1 MKTKKI
7 SWQAIAIVVLALV
20 LIASIALG
28 VSGAWFQDKDEAT
41 STATMA
47 EAVTV
52 KLADTK
58 GGDVQTFK
66 QQYGEVEALPGDQVL
81 GGLKILLGSD
91 TQSVVRVKITTE
103 IKDKNGNVVTATAP
117 TTAYEKPVYY
127 KGSDE
132 DWKKEWT
139 DNFNLL
145 DGIMK
150 TAKVDETKWESNA
163 DSSYWYYKTV
173 TTADDLTN
181 SLTVFSALVIPTD
194 VTNVAE
200 EWTVS
205 VIVTVDA
212 IQAANL
218 SQNDTWYNDL
228 PTTIKGNVD
237 NLVRA

>member
-28 VSGAWFQDKDEAT
+28 VSGAWFQDSDSTT

-52 KLADTK
+52 KLADTA
-58 GGDVQTFK
+58 GGEVQTFTQK
-66 QQYGEVEALPGDQVL
+66 YGEVEALPGDQVL
-81 GGLKILLGSD
+81 GGLKIMLGSD

-103 IKDKNGNVVTATAP
+103 IKDRNGNVVTATAP
-117 TTAYEKPVYY
+117 TPYEKPVYY
-127 KGSDE
+127 KGSDQ
-132 DWKKEWT
+132 DWKDEWT
-139 DNFNLL
+139 SNFNLL
-145 DGIMK
+145 NGIMQ
-150 TAKVDETKWESNA
+150 TAKVNAEKWEANA

-181 SLTVFSALVIPTD
+181 SLTVFSALVIPTG

-200 EWTVS
+200 EWKVSVTVS
-205 VIVTVDA
+205 VDA

-218 SQNDTWYNDL
+218 SENADWYDDL

-237 NLVRA
+237 SLVRV